1 MNNLSVAVSVS
12 AEVMMSKEVKIKTPA
27 ELARLLEA
35 AREHHG
41 MSKRQLA
48 AEADVSFATY
58 AVAIAKNKV
67 GNVPTLF
74 KYLDALGLQMK
85 IGPKA

>member
-1 MNNLSVAVSVS
+1 
-12 AEVMMSKEVKIKTPA
+12 MSKDINIKNPA

-35 AREHHG
+35 AREHHD

-48 AEADVSFATY
+48 ALAEVSLATY
-58 AVAIAKNKV
+58 AVAIAKNKI